1 LFAPNKYFTPGNPS
15 LYLLRR
21 FLDSHWSAVSP
32 LPSFKSDL
40 PSPVPVLTSQKG
52 VIAQGGRTYF
62 SSAVPE
68 GPGLGGGA
76 VCVRRPARVPRGRRL
91 HPQACRPRAQAHR
104 CKPTV
109 ATNHFH
115 PNPPLLLDSLLPS
128 LCPNFSLCVS
138 TSETQSTLLPHREG
152 GSDGPNSVGTK
163 LVLRQRTKYFPNFS
177 KILTKFL
184 FLSP

>member
-1 LFAPNKYFTPGNPS
+1 MFFLSYRKIIFAKNRNCLFAPNKYFTPGNPS

-128 LCPNFSLCVS
+128 LCPNFSLCV
-138 TSETQSTLLPHREG
+138 QRAKHRAHSYHTG
-152 GSDGPNSVGTK
+152 RGDQTGQIRLGRNW
-163 LVLRQRTKYFPNFS
+163 Y
-177 KILTKFL
+177 
-184 FLSP
+184 